1 MIYTTCASVCV
12 EVLIDCHKVVDF
24 KFVSIEEVFIDF
36 LCAFAIEWLGK
47 KNRLK
52 ESSSSENIVN
62 FFFGAS
68 CTFTWKECRKD
79 GVLETLFQHAQS
91 TRDR

>member
-1 MIYTTCASVCV
+1 VCV

-36 LCAFAIEWLGK
+36 LCAFTIERLGK
-47 KNRLK
+47 KKSVDEKFQFRK
-52 ESSSSENIVN
+52 YCKFV
-62 FFFGAS
+62 FFLMQAVPLPGRSVGRMA
-68 CTFTWKECRKD
+68 CN
-79 GVLETLFQHAQS
+79 LETLFQHARS

>member
-1 MIYTTCASVCV
+1 MRKCVCV

-36 LCAFAIEWLGK
+36 LCAFTIERLGK
-47 KNRLK
+47 KKSVDEKFQFRK
-52 ESSSSENIVN
+52 YCKFV

-79 GVLETLFQHAQS
+79 GV
-91 TRDR
+91 